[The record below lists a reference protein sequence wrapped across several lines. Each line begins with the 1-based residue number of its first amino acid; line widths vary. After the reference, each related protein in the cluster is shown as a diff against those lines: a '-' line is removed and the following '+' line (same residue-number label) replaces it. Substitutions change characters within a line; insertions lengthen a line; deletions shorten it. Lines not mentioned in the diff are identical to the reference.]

1 MSSEVTRDGRATKR
15 RWKPTS
21 AYRLTFLT
29 MLRVIVLAM
38 EVITV
43 DMEDSDVVLFKSAI
57 GCDEGPSAGWDP
69 FGCGG

>member
-1 MSSEVTRDGRATKR
+1 
-15 RWKPTS
+15 
-21 AYRLTFLT
+21 